1 MTHARNKM
9 AFAVLAL
16 GLFQGLGAAQAEQI
30 KASGCARAGTEAG
43 CIILQDGDKTYDI
56 TSASPKP
63 AVDTYGTVTGTIS
76 SKMTM
81 CMEGKPLEAAEWK
94 PDPTKACTN

>member
-1 MTHARNKM
+1 MKRARSKR
-9 AFAVLAL
+9 AFAVLVV
-16 GLFQGLGAAQAEQI
+16 GLSQGLGSAYAEQI

-63 AVDTYGTVTGTIS
+63 AIDTYGTVTGTIS

>member
-1 MTHARNKM
+1 MKHARSKM

-16 GLFQGLGAAQAEQI
+16 GFFQGLGSAKAEQI
-30 KASGCARAGTEAG
+30 TASGCARAGTEAG
-43 CIILQDGDKTYDI
+43 CIILQDGKQTYEI

-63 AVDTYGTVTGTIS
+63 AIDTYGTVTGAIS

-81 CMEGKPLEAAEWK
+81 CMEGKPLENAEWK

>member
-1 MTHARNKM
+1 MKRAQGEM
-9 AFAVLAL
+9 AFAVLAF
-16 GLFQGLGAAQAEQI
+16 GLLQGLSSAYAEQI
-30 KASGCARAGTEAG
+30 TASGCARAGTEAG

-63 AVDTYGTVTGTIS
+63 TIDTYGTVTGTIS
-76 SKMTM
+76 SKVTT
-81 CMEGKPLEAAEWK
+81 CQQGTPLEASEWK